1 MMASFGRVKLAS
13 ISSDDRIAQAP
24 NPLDFHFNHVAR
36 SFGAL
41 RSMITINASILPLG
55 R

>member
-1 MMASFGRVKLAS
+1 MMAGFDRVKLAS
-13 ISSDDRIAQAP
+13 ISSDYRIAQAP

-41 RSMITINASILPLG
+41 RSIISVNASILPPE